1 MNTQYYI
8 ISDGAQKGP
17 YSFDQLRMMGLDPNT
32 YVWTPGMEDWKKAAD
47 MPQLASLFGLT
58 EEEES
63 AFGGYARPEEPAPY
77 RPQAQ
82 VPPVQQYNI
91 PHTNWQPW
99 AICATVVGA
108 LFSCIGMIFGIIG
121 IVNASKAN
129 KYYMMG
135 DEVNGK
141 MSNSTARTM
150 TIIGL
155 ALALVGIVLSILGL
169 PFKIATELMQNLN

>member
-1 MNTQYYI
+1 MNNQYYI

-17 YSFDQLRMMGLDPNT
+17 YSFDQLRMIGLGPDT
-32 YVWTPGMEDWKKAAD
+32 FVWTPGMEDWKRAGEI
-47 MPQLASLFGLT
+47 PQLSSLFGLSA
-58 EEEES
+58 EEES
-63 AFGGYARPEEPAPY
+63 AFGSYARPQEPEPY
-77 RPQAQ
+77 QPSSM
-82 VPPVQQYNI
+82 PPIRETMI
-91 PHTNWQPW
+91 PHTNWMPW
-99 AICATVVGA
+99 AIAATVVGL

-129 KYYMMG
+129 NYYMIG

-155 ALALVGIVLSILGL
+155 SLALVGIVLSILGL
-169 PFKIATELMQNLN
+169 PMKLATELLQNIN